1 MTSVLLARAPAHV
14 RARPPSPAPHAIL
27 QPLRGGQMLVVR
39 EESSCD
45 IAARERLLDAAFGP
59 ARFLKTSEALRAG
72 RLPARGLA
80 LSGFHDGELVATVRL
95 WSIHAGG
102 VPALL
107 LGPLAVAE
115 SRRSLGV
122 GAAMMEAAIA
132 RASALG
138 HKAII
143 LVGDE
148 PYYRRFGFSPALT
161 ARLDMPGPVE
171 RERFL
176 ALELQ
181 PRALDDAAGMIVA
194 AGLRAGARR
203 RSADHR
209 RKAA

>member
-1 MTSVLLARAPAHV
+1 MTSVSLAHPQARVRAPF
-14 RARPPSPAPHAIL
+14 SSSAPHALL

-39 EESSCD
+39 EESSRD
-45 IAARERLLDAAFGP
+45 IPARERLLDAAFGP

-80 LSGFHDGELVATVRL
+80 LSGIHDGELVATVRL

-148 PYYRRFGFSPALT
+148 PYYRRFGFSAALT
-161 ARLDMPGPVE
+161 ARLDMPGPVD
-171 RERFL
+171 RARFL
-176 ALELQ
+176 ALALQ
-181 PRALDDAAGMIVA
+181 PGALDDAAGMIVA
-194 AGLRAGARR
+194 AGERAGARGRSADRR
-203 RSADHR
+203 RSA
-209 RKAA
+209 A

>member
-1 MTSVLLARAPAHV
+1 MTSVSLACAPAHV
-14 RARPPSPAPHAIL
+14 RARVESPAPHALL

-39 EESSCD
+39 EETSRD
-45 IAARERLLDAAFGP
+45 VPARERLLDVAFG
-59 ARFLKTSEALRAG
+59 AQRFLKTSEALRAG

-107 LGPLAVAE
+107 LGPLAVDE

-122 GAAMMEAAIA
+122 GAAMMQAAIA
-132 RASALG
+132 RAAALG

-148 PYYRRFGFSPALT
+148 PYYRRFGFSAAHT
-161 ARLDMPGPVE
+161 VRLDMPGPVE

-181 PRALDDAAGMIVA
+181 PGALAGAGGMIVA
-194 AGLRAGARR
+194 TGERARARR
-203 RSADHR
+203 SGVERR